1 MFVSPFE
8 HQTVGKEIDAN
19 AHSAKP
25 TVCVGYCMVVRSSGS
40 RSTDSSALSGAQAAG
55 SSGAPVAP
63 PKADRKRSAAAKAA
77 RKKKRRA
84 NDKLHRAADK
94 QSDTSVE
101 EDDGPPCCIIN
112 VCKAWER
119 LSVTYKVPRFC
130 GFCGKPW
137 YLVGRTTVNIKEN
150 GGSVAAS
157 STSAAAVTGKD
168 GN

>member
-1 MFVSPFE
+1 
-8 HQTVGKEIDAN
+8 
-19 AHSAKP
+19 
-25 TVCVGYCMVVRSSGS
+25 MVVRSSGS

-84 NDKLHRAADK
+84 NDELHRAADK

-101 EDDGPPCCIIN
+101 EDDGPSFWINN
-112 VCKAWER
+112 VCKACGKI
-119 LSVTYKVPRFC
+119 SVTEKVPRFC

-137 YLVGRTTVNIKEN
+137 YLVGRTTVNSEEN